1 MTILF
6 LLSALFVVYTYALF
20 PLILHL
26 RARGKTLPAVATPV
40 EWPSVSIVI
49 AAHNEADNLPVKIA
63 SLEKLDYPPELLEW
77 IIVSDG
83 STDGTHALLSR
94 EFEGYPQRHVK
105 HLETSLGKCG
115 ALNEG
120 VSMARHDIILFMDA
134 RQPVSADA
142 IRKLVP
148 FFAHEEVGAVSGELV
163 LSEDN
168 SLEAANFG
176 LYWRY
181 EKWIRDNE
189 SRLFSTTG
197 ATGALYAIRRA
208 EFTPNAVGTLLDDF
222 NTPVELL
229 KTGKRTLFVPGA
241 YAFDKAAD
249 DVRQEFRRKVR
260 NLAGN
265 WQSFQT
271 HPWLFKPARNPVWWQ
286 FLSHKFFRLL
296 VPYALIIAFVTAAL
310 GQGVFLDF
318 MFFVQVAFYG
328 AAAASFAN
336 LPGTGNKVFNMI
348 KIFIQLNTAAFVAT
362 ARFFMSRK
370 AISWR

>member
-6 LLSALFVVYTYALF
+6 LLSALFVLYTYALF

-176 LYWRY
+176 LFWR
-181 EKWIRDNE
+181 
-189 SRLFSTTG
+189 
-197 ATGALYAIRRA
+197 
-208 EFTPNAVGTLLDDF
+208 
-222 NTPVELL
+222 
-229 KTGKRTLFVPGA
+229 
-241 YAFDKAAD
+241 
-249 DVRQEFRRKVR
+249 
-260 NLAGN
+260 
-265 WQSFQT
+265 
-271 HPWLFKPARNPVWWQ
+271 
-286 FLSHKFFRLL
+286 
-296 VPYALIIAFVTAAL
+296 
-310 GQGVFLDF
+310 
-318 MFFVQVAFYG
+318 
-328 AAAASFAN
+328 
-336 LPGTGNKVFNMI
+336 
-348 KIFIQLNTAAFVAT
+348 
-362 ARFFMSRK
+362 
-370 AISWR
+370 